1 MSKLVISDA
10 EMSIAA
16 NRITEYTKYM
26 VNCYSAFEK
35 FLEDVKSFGINSQRI
50 EASLNRLQND
60 VKPETIKADQASLVV
75 SRYIRQYL
83 EKVENADK
91 FVYDDNNMS
100 SLLGV
105 LSVFL

>member
-16 NRITEYTKYM
+16 NRIVEYTNYM
-26 VNCYSAFEK
+26 VSCYSAFEK
-35 FLEDVKSFGINSQRI
+35 FLENVKSLGIKSQRI

-60 VKPETIKADQASLVV
+60 VTPVIEKAGKASPMV
-75 SRYIRQYL
+75 SRFIKQY
-83 EKVENADK
+83 VENVESLDT

-100 SLLGV
+100 SLFGV